1 MSQGAGTSSNAQQ
14 ISPGAR
20 SGGALDLPA
29 LQSASRVLQEQH
41 SKDAQLFSD
50 LGDMLTI
57 PGVQSSASY
66 SIFPDDYRVPYQK
79 RRLLSIPDAIFQY
92 YESASPIS
100 HMGIMPELDRVWIT
114 IDNKLF
120 LWDYVEGQELSSF
133 VDQPDVISH
142 VALVKPKANV
152 FIDEISHLLVICTP
166 VSVLLLGVSVSAPP
180 SGSRSLKEIKL
191 YATDMSVPTEV
202 ELTAV
207 IGSKDGRI
215 FMCGVQDGNLYELHY
230 QEKEGWFGKR
240 VQLINHSV
248 GGMHSL
254 FPRLTAPKSEDHIT
268 SIVTDHSR
276 DCFYT
281 LSSKNT
287 ISVYRPSGVKAVQQ
301 LQVVSGLYRSAQ
313 EKAPASPALIPN
325 TFQIIGLH
333 VIEQSE
339 SPRSGIQLMAITAN
353 GVRLYFSTSSVSYGY
368 SYGTTSYSSAPGFRP
383 LQLVHVRLPP
393 TNLLHPDEQQ
403 LAHETGYRPSQH
415 LARTYTVDALQSSC
429 YTGGL
434 TVAAQR
440 GENRG
445 GDYLFCLAPDLTKI
459 GSRGSTSQSQPH
471 SQPQQMQPQPTSQ
484 ALYGVPTST
493 DPSRPVLTEYA
504 TLLSIPGMT
513 WAIAPVPQAPY
524 HSSTPST
531 SPVPVAFNELAI
543 QFCEPPK
550 QFIVLTN
557 AGITYL
563 AKRRSLDYLKDV
575 IEEFHAEGNPQPIIE
590 FRDSFGRD
598 QACAMLLAIASGN
611 TFLDMADFST
621 PTFST
626 GKIGTVSSEVANVAK
641 QAFYDFGERPVWTER
656 PTYGTSTGENA
667 GSARFSG
674 RREGLAFYFARLIR
688 PIWRVKLT
696 QPGLVG
702 LLECAIPEET
712 LVTTQKNLHALKE
725 FLDKNPH
732 LFHSAP
738 GDNPGARGAAA
749 NEQEAW
755 KAEQNSVSQIQAL
768 LARTIEA
775 ISFLLLL
782 IDYRLGE
789 LISQSDA
796 DTQRLMTSLTFE
808 GLVTTEDGVTASRA
822 LVNIVIDQ
830 QIGQQI
836 SVDTISEVLQERC
849 GSFCSTDDVLL
860 YKAKENV
867 RKAAESPNPVERQKW
882 LNESLRLFTKGARI
896 VDLEKLREIC
906 GDYQQLNYAKGAVEL
921 PLYGAVLADADR
933 LGEEYWYAGCPENDR
948 RVEFWERRKQ
958 CYDLVLDSL
967 SVLEESVST
976 AAGQEP
982 RNQEAVRNHAFE
994 LALSSS
1000 DEMFH
1005 STLYDWLIERG
1016 LADELLEMRP
1026 HYLEAHLR
1034 REPVTVQKYQL
1045 LWQFYVKDGQPLRA
1059 AEVLAALADS
1069 AEFKVSLDA
1078 RLEYLTLAVGNAKAY
1093 PVSAGRRQETAIAFL
1108 AELEDKLEV
1117 AQAQL
1122 EIYNNLLP
1130 HMNDADEVGERVR
1143 LLSERLFDVTEL
1155 FQLYAEPFDLWEMQL
1170 LILHVANHRDDT
1182 IVRPIWN
1189 QIFEEAVNS
1198 VEPSIGADQAMS
1210 KVVSLGRRFY
1220 PSESAFPLR
1229 YIASL
1234 LVRFGLANKGV
1245 LPYGW
1250 APRVLAQCGVAFGE
1264 IWDIFHEMYESQV
1277 PPFNDQSNVQA
1288 ISSDIAVLL
1297 SDWMQE
1303 AQRPQSSAAREF
1315 PADRVDAA
1323 VSQYLAEL
1331 DPNRAE
1337 TKAAYENLRRWIRQV
1352 F

>member
-1 MSQGAGTSSNAQQ
+1 MSHSAGPSSNTHQNSHA
-14 ISPGAR
+14 PR
-20 SGGALDLPA
+20 SGAALDLPA
-29 LQSASRVLQEQH
+29 LQSASRVLQDQL
-41 SKDAQLFSD
+41 SKDAQLFPD
-50 LGDMLTI
+50 LGDMLMI

-79 RRLLSIPDAIFQY
+79 RRLISIPDAIFQY
-92 YESASPIS
+92 YEIASPIS
-100 HMGIMPELDRVWIT
+100 HMGIMPEIDRVWIT

-142 VALVKPKANV
+142 VALVKPKSNV

-166 VSVLLLGVSVSAPP
+166 VSVLLLGVSISAPP

-191 YATDMSVPTEV
+191 YATDMSVSTEV
-202 ELTAV
+202 ELTSV

-254 FPRLTAPKSEDHIT
+254 FPRLATPKSEDHIT
-268 SIVTDHSR
+268 SIVTDHAR

-281 LSSKNT
+281 LSSRSIIT
-287 ISVYRPSGVKAVQQ
+287 VYRPNGVKAVQQ
-301 LQVVSGLYRSAQ
+301 LQVLSGLYRSAQ

-325 TFQIIGLH
+325 TFQIISLH
-333 VIEQSE
+333 VIAQTEA
-339 SPRSGIQLMAITAN
+339 PRSGVQLMAVTAS
-353 GVRLYFSTSSVSYGY
+353 GVRLYFSRSSASYGY
-368 SYGTTSYSSAPGFRP
+368 SYGTDTTTPVSGHRL

-393 TNLLHPDEQQ
+393 ANLLHPDEQQ
-403 LAHETGYRPSQH
+403 LAHETGYRPSQY
-415 LARTYTVDALQSSC
+415 LARTYTVTALESAC
-429 YTGGL
+429 YNAGL
-434 TVAAQR
+434 TIAAQR
-440 GENRG
+440 GEHRG

-459 GSRGSTSQSQPH
+459 GTLGRTNQSQPQLQ
-471 SQPQQMQPQPTSQ
+471 SQQIQPQPTTQSI
-484 ALYGVPTST
+484 YGVPSST

-504 TLLSIPGMT
+504 TLLSIPGTT
-513 WAIAPVPQAPY
+513 WAIAPVPQTPY

-531 SPVPVAFNELAI
+531 SPVPVAINELAI
-543 QFCEPPK
+543 QLCEPPR
-550 QFIVLTN
+550 QFVILTN
-557 AGITYL
+557 AGIIYL
-563 AKRRSLDYLKDV
+563 AKRRALDYLRDV
-575 IEEFHAEGNPQPIIE
+575 IEEFHAEGNSQPIIE

-598 QACAMLLAIASGN
+598 QTCAMLLALASGN

-626 GKIGTVSSEVANVAK
+626 GKIGAVSSEIANVAK
-641 QAFYDFGERPVWTER
+641 QAFYDFGERPMWTER
-656 PTYGTSTGENA
+656 PTYGTNENV
-667 GSARFSG
+667 GIARFSG
-674 RREGLAFYFARLIR
+674 RREGLAFYFARLVR
-688 PIWRVKLT
+688 PIWKAKLT
-696 QPGLVG
+696 QPGPLG
-702 LLECAIPEET
+702 LQECAIPEET

-725 FLDKNPH
+725 FLDNNPH

-738 GDNPGARGAAA
+738 GENPGARGAAA

-755 KAEQNSVSQIQAL
+755 KAEQSSVSQIQAL

-789 LISQSDA
+789 LISQSDL
-796 DTQRLMTSLTFE
+796 DTQKLMPSLTFE
-808 GLVTTEDGVTASRA
+808 NLVVTNDGVAASRA

-867 RKAAESPNPVERQKW
+867 RKAAETRNVVESQKW

-896 VDLEKLREIC
+896 LDLEKLREVC
-906 GDYQQLNYAKGAVEL
+906 GDYQQLNYAKGAVDL
-921 PLYGAVLADADR
+921 PLHSAVLADADR

-948 RVEFWERRKQ
+948 RAQFWERRKQ

-967 SVLEESVST
+967 SVFEERASG
-976 AAGQEP
+976 AIEQERGSDNP
-982 RNQEAVRNHAFE
+982 EVVRSHAFE
-994 LALSSS
+994 LAMASS
-1000 DEMFH
+1000 DAMFH
-1005 STLYDWLIERG
+1005 SALYDWLIERG
-1016 LADELLEMRP
+1016 FADELLEMRP
-1026 HYLEAHLR
+1026 PYLEANLR
-1034 REPVTVQKYQL
+1034 REPITVQKYQL

-1069 AEFKVSLDA
+1069 AQFKISLDT
-1078 RLEYLTLAVGNAKAY
+1078 RLEYLTLAVGNAKAH

-1117 AQAQL
+1117 AQVQL
-1122 EIYNNLLP
+1122 EIYNTLLP
-1130 HMNDADEVGERVR
+1130 HMNDAEEVGQRIR

-1155 FQLYAEPFDLWEMQL
+1155 FQLYAEPFDLREMQL
-1170 LILHVANHRDDT
+1170 LVLHVANHREDS

-1189 QIFEEAVNS
+1189 RIFDEAVNGI
-1198 VEPSIGADQAMS
+1198 EPQIGADQAMS

-1229 YIASL
+1229 YVASL

-1250 APRVLAQCGVAFGE
+1250 APRVLVQCGVPYGE

-1288 ISSDIAVLL
+1288 ISSDISVLL

-1303 AQRPQSSAAREF
+1303 AQQSQSTVAREF
-1315 PADRVDAA
+1315 PADRVDGA
-1323 VSQYLAEL
+1323 VAQYLAEL
-1331 DPNRAE
+1331 DPNRTE
-1337 TKAAYENLRRWIRQV
+1337 TKAAYEKLKRWIRQTY
-1352 F
+1352 